1 MRDDER
7 TPSRTGSAGL
17 RARWSG
23 GTMYAAAGAPLLP
36 LAGPLHDLA
45 RLGPVAPALGAGVV
59 AAAAAAGAMQRFGSG
74 GQRRRRRGRSLSP
87 RTRAKMRLRP
97 GHGFATRGQLYRQ
110 YGRWPAR
117 RIARYG
123 RPSLSRRDRWFGQ
136 WPEYAAL
143 HGRAQGLLHRW
154 GVYSTFEDLVL
165 FIAPPQEGKSQH
177 AAASIVRAPGPVVVT
192 SIRGDLI
199 RDTAGLRQQRGYTWI
214 FNPEGVGSYAGNMRW
229 NPVAGCEDVMTAV
242 RRAGYM
248 VEASEARGLS
258 DAAFWEDMASMTL
271 ASFMHAAALMG
282 GNMSNVYTWIMD
294 PGEAEHPIY
303 VLSDHRQAAPV
314 TLQVLRHLYAMPD
327 KTREG
332 VITTLSRVLRFMIHP
347 EMTQILCPQVGGA
360 FDFAEFLR
368 SKDTVYLVSSTDG
381 TAPTAPVFSAFL
393 AELAAVSNQLG
404 NKYKTTDGRVISRLD
419 PPLTI
424 VGDELGNTAP
434 IPVDQWASWSAGSGI
449 VIFMYFQTWS
459 RIQERWGHHGAEALW
474 GSSKMKIIGAGVTET
489 AVLERMSK
497 LIGKTDVRE
506 PDEITY
512 DSRGRQVKRPR
523 WTEVDIAPVA
533 DIRAIPSG
541 KALVLRST
549 ASAPTIITLTALRRL
564 REFKRWVKAGRPVEG
579 LVDVPERE
587 LPTVRPELAV
597 PRPAPAPE
605 PVIDEVSARRARRP
619 SAAPP
624 LPLPP
629 RGPAEPPRPAPPRP
643 VPAPAEPVEPPAAPP
658 VPSPWSTISTP
669 APFGDATD
677 AGDVETG
684 EQDGADAIPPG
695 FSPFHRRVGG
705 A

>member
-1 MRDDER
+1 
-7 TPSRTGSAGL
+7 
-17 RARWSG
+17 
-23 GTMYAAAGAPLLP
+23 MYAAAGAPLLP
-36 LAGPLHDLA
+36 LAGPLHDLT
-45 RLGPVAPALGAGVV
+45 RLGPVAPALGVGVV
-59 AAAAAAGAMQRFGSG
+59 AAAAAAGAMQRG

-87 RTRAKMRLRP
+87 RTRVKLRLRA

-123 RPSLSRRDRWFGQ
+123 RPSLTRRDRWFGP
-136 WPEYAAL
+136 WAEYAAL
-143 HGRAQGLLHRW
+143 HGRAQGFLHRW

-214 FNPEGVGSYAGNMRW
+214 FNPEGVGRFAGNMRW
-229 NPVAGCEDVMTAV
+229 NPVTGCQDVMTAV

-258 DAAFWEDMASMTL
+258 DAAFWQDMASMTL

-294 PGEAEHPIY
+294 PSTADHPMG
-303 VLSDHRQAAPV
+303 VLSDHGQAAPV
-314 TLQVLRHLYAMPD
+314 TLQVLRHLYTMPD

-347 EMTQILCPQVGGA
+347 EMTQILCPQFGGA

-381 TAPTAPVFSAFL
+381 TAPTAPIFSAFL

-404 NKYKTTDGRVISRLD
+404 NKYKTADGRVISRLD

-459 RIQERWGHHGAEALW
+459 RIQERWGHSGAEALW

-506 PDEITY
+506 PDSITHN
-512 DSRGRQVKRPR
+512 SRGQQVKQPR
-523 WTEVDIAPVA
+523 WTEVDIAPVS
-533 DIRAIPSG
+533 DIRAIPTG

-549 ASAPTIITLTALRRL
+549 ASAPTIITLTTLRRM
-564 REFKRWVKAGRPVEG
+564 REFKRWVKAGRPVEN

-597 PRPAPAPE
+597 PRPSPAPE
-605 PVIDEVSARRARRP
+605 PVDEVSARRARRP

-624 LPLPP
+624 LKL
-629 RGPAEPPRPAPPRP
+629 PPRPAPPRP
-643 VPAPAEPVEPPAAPP
+643 VPASTEPVEPPAEPP
-658 VPSPWSTISTP
+658 VPSPWSTISAP
-669 APFGDATD
+669 VPFGDAAD
-677 AGDVETG
+677 DVETG
-684 EQDGADAIPPG
+684 EQDADAIPPG
-695 FSPFHRRVGG
+695 FSPFDRRVGG